1 MPLSLRSRLKPPLA
15 TSASTGSEPA
25 EEEASLELE
34 AAEEEL
40 KALELEAAAEEL
52 KALELE
58 AAAEEL

>member
-34 AAEEEL
+34 AA
-40 KALELEAAAEEL
+40 AEEL